1 MGQPGSWIERAGV
14 GFVRSCAVAAVT
26 LAIPAVWAAAVALG
40 MWWGPGNPWSW
51 LLPVVLVGTGTLAL
65 ARPVCRAVRLLV
77 ERWTGA
83 VVPAGYRT
91 PGPVSRMSTGY
102 WWNGYGYERSRRDAV
117 MDQSWRIRWS
127 DPATWR
133 DLRFTGI
140 APFTAGLA
148 AAVPPAAV
156 VVAVLGLLRPE
167 PVARVLGALAAAAA
181 VAVSPYAWRSVEPVA
196 VRFLGPSAAMLLAQ
210 RVDELTA
217 QRADVTVAQAA
228 EIRRIERDLHDGAQ
242 AGLVAL
248 GLSLATA
255 EKLMETDPERARA
268 LMRAARAGAASSLA
282 ELRDL
287 VRGINPPL
295 LNERGL
301 VDAVRALALNSPLDV
316 AVTADGPFRLEPP
329 IESAVYFGIAE
340 LLTNATKH
348 ARATSV
354 RIALGHSGTGIVV
367 EVRDDGRGGAVAGGV
382 PAGGGAPTG
391 GRAAAGGG
399 VPAGGGAVSDDGGGI
414 AGLRRRLAVFD
425 GTLELTSPV
434 GGPTC
439 AIMVVPCESL

>member
-1 MGQPGSWIERAGV
+1 MRQPVSWVERVGV
-14 GFVRSCAVAAVT
+14 GFVRACAVSAVT
-26 LAIPAVWAAAVALG
+26 LLIPAVWAAAVALG
-40 MWWGPGNPWSW
+40 IRWGPANPWSW

-65 ARPVCRAVRLLV
+65 ARPVCRAVRFLV
-77 ERWTGA
+77 ERWTGTA
-83 VVPAGYRT
+83 VPAGYRAA
-91 PGPVSRMSTGY
+91 GPVTRMSTGH
-102 WWNGYGYERSRRDAV
+102 WWNGYAYERSRRDAV
-117 MDQSWRIRWS
+117 MDQSWRIWWS

-140 APFTAGLA
+140 APFAAGLA
-148 AAVPPAAV
+148 AVLPPAAV
-156 VVAVLGLLRPE
+156 AVAVLGLLRPE
-167 PVARVLGALAAAAA
+167 PVARAVGVLAAVAA
-181 VAVSPYAWRSVEPVA
+181 VAVAPYAWRLMEPVA
-196 VRFLGPSAAMLLAQ
+196 VRFLGPSTAMLLVE

-316 AVTADGPFRLEPP
+316 VVTTDGPFRLEPP
-329 IESAVYFGIAE
+329 IESAVYFGAAE
-340 LLTNATKH
+340 LLANATKH

-354 RIALGHSGTGIVV
+354 RIAIAHSGTGVVV
-367 EVRDDGRGGAVAGGV
+367 EVRDDGRGGAV
-382 PAGGGAPTG
+382 TG
-391 GRAAAGGG
+391 GEGGL
-399 VPAGGGAVSDDGGGI
+399 

-425 GTLELTSPV
+425 GTLELTSPA

-439 AIMVVPCESL
+439 ATMVVPCESL